1 MDGWTDGRMDGQ
13 MDGQKEGWT
22 DRQTDGWMDRKMGWA
37 LVQVSLW
44 KIYFCYICKKIM
56 NFLSTFNNMHKI
68 HDHSTYSYFILEGNF
83 MLFSLK
89 KSLFSP

>member
-1 MDGWTDGRMDGQ
+1 MDGQ
-13 MDGQKEGWT
+13 MDSQTDKWT
-22 DRQTDGWMDRKMGWA
+22 DWA